1 MQLLPLISWIINIIA
16 SPGGPALPRGVTP
29 YEVWFRRLPP
39 KDFQEHKDS
48 TQRTASGDRDRDIE
62 EGSSD
67 VEESEED
74 LFVDEHLKE
83 EEEQEEM
90 VLTELTKRVKDYML
104 KQQDNMVKKAGARAS
119 VFEV

>member
-119 VFEV
+119 L